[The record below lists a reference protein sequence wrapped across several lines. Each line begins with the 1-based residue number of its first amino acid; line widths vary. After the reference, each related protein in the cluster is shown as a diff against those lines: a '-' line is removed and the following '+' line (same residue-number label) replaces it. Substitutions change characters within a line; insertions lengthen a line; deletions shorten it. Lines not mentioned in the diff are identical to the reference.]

1 MVNKL
6 IFENFK
12 LKKLLKIKYFFSGEK
27 GINLSGGQKQ
37 RVSLALA
44 VYSNRDV
51 YLLDDPLSAV
61 DSNVGKHIFEQV
73 IGPQGLLKNKTRIL
87 VTNSVA
93 FLNQMDYIV
102 VMKNGRISEAG
113 SYKELLANK
122 GYFAEY
128 LMEHLSEAAEKS
140 DDYVE
145 DLEVLTQEIQEVID
159 IEGVKSKVLKTQI
172 SNISS
177 IFVDDESKSTRSR
190 PGHRGQRRSE
200 GGSIKS
206 VRGIQLCL
214 IS

>member
-1 MVNKL
+1 M
-6 IFENFK
+6 
-12 LKKLLKIKYFFSGEK
+12 
-27 GINLSGGQKQ
+27 
-37 RVSLALA
+37 
-44 VYSNRDV
+44 
-51 YLLDDPLSAV
+51 LDDPLSAV
-61 DSNVGKHIFEQV
+61 DSHVGKHIFEQV
-73 IGPQGLLKNKTRIL
+73 IGPQGLLKNKTRVL

-122 GYFAEY
+122 GYFTEY

-145 DLEVLTQEIQEVID
+145 DLEVLTQEIQEVINT
-159 IEGVKSKVLKTQI
+159 EGIKSKVLKTQI

-190 PGHRGQRRSE
+190 SGHQGQQRSE
-200 GGSIKS
+200 SGSIKPE
-206 VRGIQLCL
+206 RGIHLS
-214 IS
+214 IESKIIK

>member
-6 IFENFK
+6 ILENVK
-12 LKKLLKIKYFFSGEK
+12 LIKILNGEYFFSGEK

-37 RVSLALA
+37 RVSLARA
-44 VYSNRDV
+44 VYSNQDV

-61 DSNVGKHIFEQV
+61 DSHVGKHIFEQV
-73 IGPQGLLKNKTRIL
+73 IGPQGLLKNKTRVL

-93 FLNQMDYIV
+93 FLDQMDYIV

-113 SYKELLANK
+113 SYKELLANE
-122 GYFAEY
+122 GYFTEY
-128 LMEHLSEAAEKS
+128 LMEHMSQAAEDS

-145 DLEVLTQEIQEVID
+145 DLEVLKQEIQEVINT
-159 IEGVKSKVLKTQI
+159 EGTKSQVLKTQI

-177 IFVDDESKSTRSR
+177 IFIDEESKSTRSR
-190 PGHRGQRRSE
+190 PGHQGQQRSA

-206 VRGIQLCL
+206 ERGIHTC
-214 IS
+214 IN